1 MGARS
6 TWLTSVCLYHNYLH
20 RVFVWGCAP
29 PRFQVVIG
37 MAVYTHLS
45 DTDLRQY
52 LQYFSAGELI
62 EAKGISAG
70 TINTIYELQT
80 TRGHYILRI
89 LEGRTRSD
97 ARFEEELLV
106 HLHKH
111 ELAVPMM
118 VDAGKRGHVVS
129 INPRQQMS
137 IFEFLPGREVAV
149 FEISESHVQQV
160 GGFLSQMH
168 IACRELTRRRK
179 NRFGRDRLLELLD
192 ICEAEELTKALRNDL
207 LELRAEVTDYSSPKN
222 LPRGIIH
229 GDLFTDNVRF
239 SHGKLCGVIDFE
251 MASSGLLIYDIAV
264 AICDWAFSQNTLQ
277 PTLARALVEGYCAN
291 RPLHETEKR
300 HLYAITC
307 FVAARFTVT
316 RVHDFEVMVPPGADR
331 LYKDYRH
338 FLQRLRSLRSLGQE
352 SFDAAVFAFR

>member
-1 MGARS
+1 M
-6 TWLTSVCLYHNYLH
+6 
-20 RVFVWGCAP
+20 
-29 PRFQVVIG
+29 I

-62 EAKGISAG
+62 EARGISAG

-89 LEGRTRSD
+89 LEGRARSD

-111 ELAVPMM
+111 DLAVPMM

-149 FEISESHVQQV
+149 FEISDAHVKQV
-160 GGFLSQMH
+160 GGFLAQMH

-179 NRFGRDRLLELLD
+179 NRFGPERLLELLD
-192 ICEAEELTKALRNDL
+192 ICTAEEISDGLRADVE
-207 LELRAEVTDYSSPKN
+207 ELRVEIEGYKPPKN

-264 AICDWAFSQNTLQ
+264 ALCDWAFSQNTLQ
-277 PTLARALVEGYCAN
+277 PSLARGLVEGYSVE

-300 HLYAITC
+300 HLYPITC
-307 FVAARFTVT
+307 FVAARFTAT
-316 RVHDFEVMVPPGADR
+316 RVHDFEELIPEGAER

-338 FLQRLRSLRSLGQE
+338 FHQRLRSLCALGQE
-352 SFDAAVFAFR
+352 SFDAAVFAFS

>member
-1 MGARS
+1 M
-6 TWLTSVCLYHNYLH
+6 
-20 RVFVWGCAP
+20 WGCAE
-29 PRFQVVIG
+29 PRFQVG
-37 MAVYTHLS
+37 MSMAVYTHLS

-80 TRGHYILRI
+80 TRGRFILRI
-89 LEGRTRSD
+89 LEGRTRAD

-111 ELAVPMM
+111 ELAVPRM

-149 FEISESHVQQV
+149 FEISPDHARQV

-179 NRFGRDRLLELLD
+179 NRFGRERLLELLD
-192 ICEAEELTKALRNDL
+192 ICSAAEPSAPLVRDIA
-207 LELRAEVTDYSSPKN
+207 ELRDELETYKPPKN

-229 GDLFTDNVRF
+229 GDLFVDNVRF
-239 SHGKLCGVIDFE
+239 SHGELCGVLDFE
-251 MASSGLLIYDIAV
+251 MASSGLLIYDLCV
-264 AICDWAFSQNTLQ
+264 AICDWAFSKNTLQ
-277 PTLARALVEGYCAN
+277 PDLTRALVEGYVEH
-291 RPLHETEKR
+291 RGLHEAEKR
-300 HLYAITC
+300 YLFQLTC

-316 RVHDFEVMVPPGADR
+316 RIHDFEVMVPPDAER

-338 FLQRLRSLRSLGQE
+338 FLQRLRSLKELGQE
-352 SFDAAVFAFR
+352 GFDAAVFAFR